1 MAFVYRSNR
10 TNISQKNQLSLGP
23 GEYDEELS
31 KTQGRDLHKRNLK
44 YSTILKHRNNP
55 LIIPFNT
62 TSQRSKLFDGDDLPG
77 PGAYSLIKNYKSIK
91 TKMSFGNA
99 SSSLEKDI
107 QELFPKISRNK
118 KGFLT
123 SEKRFS
129 ESLRKEKI
137 IPGPGSYELMKPK
150 FINLKS
156 YNNNENKYIKEKYAM
171 NKGKIYK
178 LPGSSEQ
185 MISSIPDKSKGEFKL
200 VKGLL
205 VESKKSEND
214 LGKIG
219 PGKYNI
225 YLSWKTNGINW
236 DMGYKKEDKKEKYSE
251 DEIQKQL
258 EKNSSLINNESYSE
272 RMRNFNNNISSFS
285 TNYNAF
291 QKSQNLSSTF
301 TMTNTNMSN
310 HINKS
315 NNNFNISG
323 WNTSTNLGYNNKS
336 LKKPEKLIR
345 NKIFSDFIKGRE
357 NLHFTNMS
365 KLKDENN
372 LMMDIEYNDKPGPG
386 FYNQS
391 IIPKHISFMSTASNF
406 GSNSPKFKMPK
417 TENETI
423 GPGTYFKERNK
434 YEPKKKII
442 IHAKL
447 PEKPKE
453 EINDSVYVQN
463 LIRSNEEKMPG
474 PGEYNLQRKFIKKE
488 ISNVNSF
495 GSKVERFSLTP
506 KEKNIIEDEFIDD
519 NDVREYINRT
529 LDEEERKDKIR
540 IRQSQYLKK
549 MELIKKK
556 EKEKRQKYL
565 KQKMPSVGTYSPEI
579 ISTIKYQVLSKSN
592 LIRNQI
598 APFNIVNSRFSQ
610 VRNPRIK
617 ITIPPGPGD
626 YNILPAFKAL
636 NSDKRKYNVFGQ
648 NKQRDAK
655 IRNTFVPGPGNY
667 NLNDPNIWNIKS
679 YNALFINKP
688 KYKKNKYS

>member
-10 TNISQKNQLSLGP
+10 TNISEKNKTSLGP

-31 KTQGRDLHKRNLK
+31 KTQGRDLHKKNLK

-62 TSQRSKLFDGDDLPG
+62 TSQRSKLFDGDDTPG
-77 PGAYSLIKNYKSIK
+77 PGAYSLMKNYKSNK
-91 TKMSFGNA
+91 AKMSFGNA
-99 SSSLEKDI
+99 STSLEKEI
-107 QELFPKISRNK
+107 QELFPNLSKNK

-129 ESLRKEKI
+129 ENSSKEKI
-137 IPGPGSYELMKPK
+137 IPGPGSYELRKPK
-150 FINLKS
+150 FINLKN
-156 YNNNENKYIKEKYAM
+156 YNNIDNKYIKEKYAM

-205 VESKKSEND
+205 VESKKDEND
-214 LGKIG
+214 SDKIG

-225 YLSWKTNGINW
+225 YLSWKTNGIDW
-236 DMGYKKEDKKEKYSE
+236 DKGYKKEDKNDKYKE

-258 EKNSSLINNESYSE
+258 EKNSSLLNNNESYSE

-285 TNYNAF
+285 TNYKAF
-291 QKSQNLSSTF
+291 QKSLNLSSTF
-301 TMTNTNMSN
+301 TMTNTDMSN
-310 HINKS
+310 HHINKS
-315 NNNFNISG
+315 NNNFSISG
-323 WNTSTNLGYNNKS
+323 WNTSTNLGYNSKS
-336 LKKPEKLIR
+336 IKRPERLIR

-357 NLHFTNMS
+357 NLHFTTMS

-372 LMMDIEYNDKPGPG
+372 LVMDIEYHDKPGPG
-386 FYNQS
+386 FYNQN
-391 IIPKHISFMSTASNF
+391 IIPKRTSFMSTASNF

-417 TENETI
+417 IENGTI

-442 IHAKL
+442 IYAKA

-474 PGEYNLQRKFIKKE
+474 PGEYNLERKFTKKE
-488 ISNVNSF
+488 ISNINSF
-495 GSKVERFSLTP
+495 GSKVERFSKTP
-506 KEKNIIEDEFIDD
+506 KEKNKIKDELIDD
-519 NDVREYINRT
+519 NDVREYINRS

-540 IRQSQYLKK
+540 IRQSLYLKK
-549 MELIKKK
+549 MELMKQK

-565 KQKMPSVGTYSPEI
+565 KQKMPSVGTYSPEL
-579 ISTIKYQVLSKSN
+579 ISTIKYQVLSKTN
-592 LIRNQI
+592 IIRNQI
-598 APFNIVNSRFSQ
+598 APFNIVDSRFAL
-610 VRNPRIK
+610 VKNPRIK

-648 NKQRDAK
+648 NKQRDTK

-667 NLNDPNIWNIKS
+667 NLDNPNIWDIKS

-688 KYKKNKYS
+688 KYKNK

>member
-10 TNISQKNQLSLGP
+10 TNISEKNKTSLGP

-31 KTQGRDLHKRNLK
+31 KTQGRDLHKKNLK

-62 TSQRSKLFDGDDLPG
+62 TSQRSKLFDGDDTPG
-77 PGAYSLIKNYKSIK
+77 PGAYSLMKNYKSNK
-91 TKMSFGNA
+91 AKMSFGNA
-99 SSSLEKDI
+99 STSLEKEI
-107 QELFPKISRNK
+107 QELFPNLSKNK

-129 ESLRKEKI
+129 ENSSKEKI
-137 IPGPGSYELMKPK
+137 IPGPGSYELRKPK
-150 FINLKS
+150 FINLKN
-156 YNNNENKYIKEKYAM
+156 YNNIDNKYIKEKYAM

-205 VESKKSEND
+205 VESKKDEND
-214 LGKIG
+214 SDKIG

-225 YLSWKTNGINW
+225 YLSWKTNGIDW
-236 DMGYKKEDKKEKYSE
+236 DKGYKKEDKNDKYKE

-258 EKNSSLINNESYSE
+258 EKNSSLLNNNESYSE

-285 TNYNAF
+285 TNYKAF
-291 QKSQNLSSTF
+291 QKSLNLSSTF
-301 TMTNTNMSN
+301 TMTNTDMSN
-310 HINKS
+310 HHINKS
-315 NNNFNISG
+315 NNNFSISG
-323 WNTSTNLGYNNKS
+323 WNTSTNLGYNSKS
-336 LKKPEKLIR
+336 IKRPERLIR

-357 NLHFTNMS
+357 NLHFTTMS

-372 LMMDIEYNDKPGPG
+372 LVMDIEYHDKPGPG
-386 FYNQS
+386 FYNQN
-391 IIPKHISFMSTASNF
+391 IIPKHTSFMSTASNF

-417 TENETI
+417 IENGTI

-442 IHAKL
+442 IYAKA

-474 PGEYNLQRKFIKKE
+474 PGEYNLERKFTKKE
-488 ISNVNSF
+488 ISNINSF
-495 GSKVERFSLTP
+495 GSKVERFSKTP
-506 KEKNIIEDEFIDD
+506 KEKNKIKDELIDD
-519 NDVREYINRT
+519 NDVREYINRS

-540 IRQSQYLKK
+540 IRQSLYLKK
-549 MELIKKK
+549 MELMKQK

-565 KQKMPSVGTYSPEI
+565 KQKMPSVGTYSPEL
-579 ISTIKYQVLSKSN
+579 ISTIKYQVLSKTN
-592 LIRNQI
+592 IIRNQI
-598 APFNIVNSRFSQ
+598 APFNIVDSRFAL
-610 VRNPRIK
+610 VKNPRIK

-648 NKQRDAK
+648 NKQRDTK

-667 NLNDPNIWNIKS
+667 NLDNPNIWDIKS

-688 KYKKNKYS
+688 KYKNK

>member
-10 TNISQKNQLSLGP
+10 TNISEKNKTSLGP

-31 KTQGRDLHKRNLK
+31 KTQGRDLHKKNLK

-62 TSQRSKLFDGDDLPG
+62 TSQRSKLFDGDDTPG
-77 PGAYSLIKNYKSIK
+77 PGAYSLMKNYKSNK
-91 TKMSFGNA
+91 AKMSFGNA
-99 SSSLEKDI
+99 STSLEKEI
-107 QELFPKISRNK
+107 QELFPNLSKNK

-129 ESLRKEKI
+129 ENSSKEKI
-137 IPGPGSYELMKPK
+137 IPGPGSYELRKPK
-150 FINLKS
+150 FINLKN
-156 YNNNENKYIKEKYAM
+156 YNNIDNKYIKEKYAM

-205 VESKKSEND
+205 VESKKDEND
-214 LGKIG
+214 SDKIG

-225 YLSWKTNGINW
+225 YLSWKTNGIDW
-236 DMGYKKEDKKEKYSE
+236 DKGYKKEDKNDKYKE

-258 EKNSSLINNESYSE
+258 EKNSSLLNNNESYSE

-285 TNYNAF
+285 TNYKAF
-291 QKSQNLSSTF
+291 QKSLNLSSTF
-301 TMTNTNMSN
+301 TMTNTDMSN
-310 HINKS
+310 HHINKS
-315 NNNFNISG
+315 NNNFSISG
-323 WNTSTNLGYNNKS
+323 WNTSTNLGYNSKS
-336 LKKPEKLIR
+336 IKRPERLIR

-357 NLHFTNMS
+357 NLHFTTMS

-372 LMMDIEYNDKPGPG
+372 LVMDIEYHDKPGPG
-386 FYNQS
+386 FYNQN
-391 IIPKHISFMSTASNF
+391 IIPKHTSFMSTASNF

-417 TENETI
+417 IENGTI

-442 IHAKL
+442 IYAKA

-474 PGEYNLQRKFIKKE
+474 PGEYNLERKFTKKE
-488 ISNVNSF
+488 ISNINSF
-495 GSKVERFSLTP
+495 GSKVERFSKTP
-506 KEKNIIEDEFIDD
+506 KEKNKIKDELIDD
-519 NDVREYINRT
+519 NDVREYINRS
-529 LDEEERKDKIR
+529 LDEEKRKDKIR
-540 IRQSQYLKK
+540 IRQSLYLKK
-549 MELIKKK
+549 MELMKQK

-565 KQKMPSVGTYSPEI
+565 KQKMPSVGTYSPEL
-579 ISTIKYQVLSKSN
+579 ISTIKYQVLSKTN
-592 LIRNQI
+592 IIRNQI
-598 APFNIVNSRFSQ
+598 APFNIVDSRFAL
-610 VRNPRIK
+610 VKNPRIK

-648 NKQRDAK
+648 NKQRDTK

-667 NLNDPNIWNIKS
+667 NLDNPNIWDIKS

-688 KYKKNKYS
+688 KYKNK

>member
-10 TNISQKNQLSLGP
+10 TNISEKNKTSLGP

-31 KTQGRDLHKRNLK
+31 KTQGRDLHKKNLK

-62 TSQRSKLFDGDDLPG
+62 TSQRSKLFDGDDTPG
-77 PGAYSLIKNYKSIK
+77 PGAYSLMKNYKSNK
-91 TKMSFGNA
+91 AKMSFGNA
-99 SSSLEKDI
+99 STSLEKEI
-107 QELFPKISRNK
+107 QELFPNLSKNK

-129 ESLRKEKI
+129 ENSSKEKI
-137 IPGPGSYELMKPK
+137 IPGPGSYELRKPK
-150 FINLKS
+150 FINLKN
-156 YNNNENKYIKEKYAM
+156 YNNIDNKYIKEKYAM

-205 VESKKSEND
+205 VESKKDEND
-214 LGKIG
+214 SDKIG

-225 YLSWKTNGINW
+225 YLSWKTNGIDW
-236 DMGYKKEDKKEKYSE
+236 DKGYKKEDKNDKYKE

-258 EKNSSLINNESYSE
+258 EKNSSLLNNNESYSE

-285 TNYNAF
+285 TNYKAF
-291 QKSQNLSSTF
+291 QKSLNLSSTF
-301 TMTNTNMSN
+301 TMTNTDMSN
-310 HINKS
+310 HHINKS
-315 NNNFNISG
+315 NNNFSISG
-323 WNTSTNLGYNNKS
+323 WNTSTNLGYNSKS
-336 LKKPEKLIR
+336 IKRPERLIR

-357 NLHFTNMS
+357 NLHFTTMS

-372 LMMDIEYNDKPGPG
+372 LVMDIEYHDKPGPG
-386 FYNQS
+386 FYNQN
-391 IIPKHISFMSTASNF
+391 IIPKRTSFMSTASNF

-417 TENETI
+417 IENGTI

-442 IHAKL
+442 IYAKA

-474 PGEYNLQRKFIKKE
+474 PGEYNLERKFTKKE
-488 ISNVNSF
+488 ISNINSF
-495 GSKVERFSLTP
+495 GSKVERFSKTP
-506 KEKNIIEDEFIDD
+506 KEKNKIKDELIDD
-519 NDVREYINRT
+519 NDVREYINRS

-540 IRQSQYLKK
+540 IRQSLYLKK
-549 MELIKKK
+549 MELMKQK

-565 KQKMPSVGTYSPEI
+565 KQKMPSVGTYSPEL
-579 ISTIKYQVLSKSN
+579 ISTIKYQVLSKTN
-592 LIRNQI
+592 IIRNQI
-598 APFNIVNSRFSQ
+598 APFNIGDSRFAL
-610 VRNPRIK
+610 VKNPRIK

-648 NKQRDAK
+648 NKQRDTK

-667 NLNDPNIWNIKS
+667 NLDNPNIWDIKS

-688 KYKKNKYS
+688 KYKNK

>member
-1 MAFVYRSNR
+1 MAFVYRSDR
-10 TNISQKNQLSLGP
+10 TNISEKDKITLGP

-31 KTQGRDLHKRNLK
+31 KTQGRDLRKKNLK

-62 TSQRSKLFDGDDLPG
+62 TSQRSKLFDGDDVPG
-77 PGAYSLIKNYKSIK
+77 PGSYSLMKNYKSNKIK
-91 TKMSFGNA
+91 MPFG
-99 SSSLEKDI
+99 STSMSLEKEI
-107 QELFPKISRNK
+107 QELFPNISKNK

-123 SEKRFS
+123 SEERFNDS
-129 ESLRKEKI
+129 SRKEKI
-137 IPGPGSYELMKPK
+137 IPGPGSYELRKPK
-150 FINLKS
+150 FINLKNYS
-156 YNNNENKYIKEKYAM
+156 NIDNKFMKEKYAM

-178 LPGSSEQ
+178 LPGSSEE

-205 VESKKSEND
+205 VESKKNENNSD
-214 LGKIG
+214 KIG

-225 YLSWKTNGINW
+225 YLSWKTNGIEW
-236 DMGYKKEDKKEKYSE
+236 DKGYKKEDKKDKYNE

-258 EKNSSLINNESYSE
+258 EQNSSKVNNESYSE

-285 TNYNAF
+285 TNYKAF
-291 QKSQNLSSTF
+291 QKSLNLSSTF
-301 TMTNTNMSN
+301 TMTNTNISN

-315 NNNFNISG
+315 NNNFSISG

-336 LKKPEKLIR
+336 VKKPEKLIR

-357 NLHFTNMS
+357 NLHFTTMS

-372 LMMDIEYNDKPGPG
+372 LIMDIEYKDKPGPG

-417 TENETI
+417 TQNETI
-423 GPGTYFKERNK
+423 GPGTYFKEKNK

-442 IHAKL
+442 IHAKA

-474 PGEYNLQRKFIKKE
+474 PGEYNLEGKFTKKE
-488 ISNVNSF
+488 ISNIKSF
-495 GSKVERFSLTP
+495 GSKVERFSKTP
-506 KEKNIIEDEFIDD
+506 KEKVKINDELIDD
-519 NDVREYINRT
+519 NDVRDYINRS
-529 LDEEERKDKIR
+529 LDEEERKERIR
-540 IRQSQYLKK
+540 LRQSQNLKK
-549 MELIKKK
+549 MEFIKKK

-565 KQKMPSVGTYSPEI
+565 KEKMPSVGTYSPEL
-579 ISTIKYQVLSKSN
+579 ISTIKYQVLSKTN

-636 NSDKRKYNVFGQ
+636 NSDKRKYKVFGQ
-648 NKQRDAK
+648 NKQRDTK

-667 NLNDPNIWNIKS
+667 NLDNPDIWSIKS

-688 KYKKNKYS
+688 KFKANK

>member
-10 TNISQKNQLSLGP
+10 TNISEKNKTSLGP

-31 KTQGRDLHKRNLK
+31 KTQGRDLHKKNLK

-62 TSQRSKLFDGDDLPG
+62 TSQRSKLFDGDDTPG
-77 PGAYSLIKNYKSIK
+77 PGAYSLMKNYKSNK
-91 TKMSFGNA
+91 AKMSFGNA
-99 SSSLEKDI
+99 STSLEKEI
-107 QELFPKISRNK
+107 QELFPNLSKNK

-129 ESLRKEKI
+129 ENSSKEKI
-137 IPGPGSYELMKPK
+137 IPGPGSYELRKPK
-150 FINLKS
+150 FINLKN
-156 YNNNENKYIKEKYAM
+156 YNNIDNKYIKEKYAM

-205 VESKKSEND
+205 VESKKDEND
-214 LGKIG
+214 SDKIG

-225 YLSWKTNGINW
+225 YLSWKTNGIDW
-236 DMGYKKEDKKEKYSE
+236 DKGYKKEDKNDKYKE

-258 EKNSSLINNESYSE
+258 EKNSSLLNNNESYSE

-285 TNYNAF
+285 TNYKAF
-291 QKSQNLSSTF
+291 QKSLNLSSTF
-301 TMTNTNMSN
+301 TMTNTDMSN
-310 HINKS
+310 HHINKS
-315 NNNFNISG
+315 NNNFSISG
-323 WNTSTNLGYNNKS
+323 WNTSTNLGYNSKS
-336 LKKPEKLIR
+336 IKRPERLIR

-357 NLHFTNMS
+357 NLHFTTMS

-372 LMMDIEYNDKPGPG
+372 LVMDIEYHDKPGPG
-386 FYNQS
+386 FYNQN
-391 IIPKHISFMSTASNF
+391 IIPKHTSFMSTASNF

-417 TENETI
+417 IENGTI

-442 IHAKL
+442 IYAKA

-474 PGEYNLQRKFIKKE
+474 PGEYNLERKFTKKE
-488 ISNVNSF
+488 ISNINSF
-495 GSKVERFSLTP
+495 GSKVERFSKTP
-506 KEKNIIEDEFIDD
+506 KEKNKIKDELIDD
-519 NDVREYINRT
+519 NDVREYINRS

-540 IRQSQYLKK
+540 IRQSLYLKK
-549 MELIKKK
+549 MELMKQK

-565 KQKMPSVGTYSPEI
+565 KQKMPSVGTYSPEL
-579 ISTIKYQVLSKSN
+579 ISTIKYQVLSKTN
-592 LIRNQI
+592 IIRNQI
-598 APFNIVNSRFSQ
+598 APFNIVDSRFAL
-610 VRNPRIK
+610 VKNPRIK

-648 NKQRDAK
+648 NKQRDTK

-667 NLNDPNIWNIKS
+667 NLDNPNIWDIKS
-679 YNALFINKP
+679 YNALFINK
-688 KYKKNKYS
+688 

>member
-10 TNISQKNQLSLGP
+10 TNISEKNKTSLGP

-31 KTQGRDLHKRNLK
+31 KTQGRDLHKKNLK

-62 TSQRSKLFDGDDLPG
+62 TSQRSKLFDGDDTPG
-77 PGAYSLIKNYKSIK
+77 PGAYSLMKNYKSNK
-91 TKMSFGNA
+91 AKMSFGNA
-99 SSSLEKDI
+99 STSLEKEI
-107 QELFPKISRNK
+107 QELFPNLSKNK

-129 ESLRKEKI
+129 ENSSKEKI
-137 IPGPGSYELMKPK
+137 IPGPGSYELRKPK
-150 FINLKS
+150 FINLKN
-156 YNNNENKYIKEKYAM
+156 YNNIDNKYIKEKYAM

-205 VESKKSEND
+205 VESKKDEND
-214 LGKIG
+214 SDKIG

-225 YLSWKTNGINW
+225 YLSWKTNGIDW
-236 DMGYKKEDKKEKYSE
+236 DKGYKKEDKNDKYKE

-258 EKNSSLINNESYSE
+258 EKNSSLLNNNESYSE

-285 TNYNAF
+285 TNYKAF
-291 QKSQNLSSTF
+291 QKSLNLSSTF
-301 TMTNTNMSN
+301 TMTNTDMSN
-310 HINKS
+310 HHINKS
-315 NNNFNISG
+315 NNNFSISG
-323 WNTSTNLGYNNKS
+323 WNTSTNLGYNSKS
-336 LKKPEKLIR
+336 IKRPERLIR

-357 NLHFTNMS
+357 NLHFTTMS

-372 LMMDIEYNDKPGPG
+372 LVMDIEYHDNPGPG
-386 FYNQS
+386 FYNQN
-391 IIPKHISFMSTASNF
+391 IIPKHTSFMSTASNF

-417 TENETI
+417 IENGTI

-442 IHAKL
+442 IYAKA

-474 PGEYNLQRKFIKKE
+474 PGEYNLERKFTKKE
-488 ISNVNSF
+488 ISNINSF
-495 GSKVERFSLTP
+495 GSKVERFSKTP
-506 KEKNIIEDEFIDD
+506 KEKNKIKDELIDD
-519 NDVREYINRT
+519 NDVREYINRS

-540 IRQSQYLKK
+540 IRQSLYLKK
-549 MELIKKK
+549 MELMKQK

-565 KQKMPSVGTYSPEI
+565 KQKMPSVGTYSPEL
-579 ISTIKYQVLSKSN
+579 ISTIKYQVLSKTN
-592 LIRNQI
+592 IIRNQI
-598 APFNIVNSRFSQ
+598 APFNIVDSRFAL
-610 VRNPRIK
+610 VKNPRIK

-648 NKQRDAK
+648 NKQRDTK

-667 NLNDPNIWNIKS
+667 NLDNPNIWDIKS

-688 KYKKNKYS
+688 KYKNK